1 MKRLKLS
8 LVALMAISIAFTSVT
23 SCQDGVDGID
33 GVDGKDG
40 KDGNDGNDGND
51 GSDASVYLT
60 ASKTPNFLKV
70 TSEFS
75 DLKITPILSSEDVI
89 PNSPDFVYGSMA
101 DGAGLIAEADGS
113 FTLINNIEAFSTF
126 KAEDIINKNPI
137 IIKEGDSINNMLKT
151 IQNHNFLISFIP
163 VTNEVM
169 KLVGLVTFFN
179 LIKSES

>member
-1 MKRLKLS
+1 MSGSYLVNGDIAKSLLELKS
-8 LVALMAISIAFTSVT
+8 SV
-23 SCQDGVDGID
+23 SSSQI
-33 GVDGKDG
+33 
-40 KDGNDGNDGND
+40 
-51 GSDASVYLT
+51 
-60 ASKTPNFLKV
+60 KV
-70 TSEFS
+70 SEFMLNRNES
-75 DLKITPILSSEDVI
+75 PIVNENSKIDEVLSTIEKYDLGFTCVENRKKELIGII
-89 PNSPDFVYGSMA
+89 SMA
-101 DGAGLIAEADGS
+101 DIRKS
-113 FTLINNIEAFSTF
+113 LINNIEAFSTF